1 MTLPL
6 SAGKPK
12 VLAYT
17 RMPLGM
23 HHHPNTDV
31 DYVSNLLA
39 TAFPNCSALPVGQC
53 ALPTTETGQGWP
65 KPLTQS
71 LNYLWD
77 GQKQVWSMEVPPQT
91 NRTWRIQCQCPGVRP
106 HRTIPEVLCFCLDV
120 SELLIV
126 TQGEPGQYK
135 AAGIMFNL
143 ISVKKKKTS
152 QELTNTNFNLQ
163 SHNHVF
169 FLVGRK
175 CSSSESSWRQHKS
188 AITTNILLM
197 TASVKHCCHVKQIVH
212 HINHLAC

>member
-1 MTLPL
+1 MINADYLMTLPL

-53 ALPTTETGQGWP
+53 ALSTTETGQGWP

-77 GQKQVWSMEVPPQT
+77 GQKQVWSMEVSPQT

-106 HRTIPEVLCFCLDV
+106 HRTIPEVFCFCLDV

-143 ISVKKKKTS
+143 IRVKKK
-152 QELTNTNFNLQ
+152 N
-163 SHNHVF
+163 
-169 FLVGRK
+169 
-175 CSSSESSWRQHKS
+175 
-188 AITTNILLM
+188 
-197 TASVKHCCHVKQIVH
+197 
-212 HINHLAC
+212 